1 MDICNGVCPHDGMF
15 LMREPTLLKAG
26 ATGENLYYKV
36 QDILYDDTFAL
47 YTASPEVN
55 NISIQTLIIAILSSF
70 YEKSITPAPKVQQ
83 LYSCGPFIQ
92 FG

>member
-1 MDICNGVCPHDGMF
+1 MCPHDGMF

-47 YTASPEVN
+47 YTASPEVIS
-55 NISIQTLIIAILSSF
+55 ISIQTLGITIDFFLDLLLLLEEASNYFVVWTLSQMPS
-70 YEKSITPAPKVQQ
+70 
-83 LYSCGPFIQ
+83 
-92 FG
+92 